1 MLNIKA
7 GGAQFGGDEVRF
19 LFTDTLTG
27 TLLWSLTE
35 LQRLLKPNLRD
46 F

>member
-27 TLLWSLTE
+27 TLLWSLKT
-35 LQRLLKPNLRD
+35 PTSA
-46 F
+46 